1 MARVMM
7 ALSILGLFLTQSA
20 YGLEQ
25 AQQNDLKIIRQYQH
39 NLKKIPENLTP
50 EQKHILEEQ
59 FKTRMRCERWKNRKA
74 AMQPFT
80 SPQKTAPH
88 P

>member
-25 AQQNDLKIIRQYQH
+25 GQQNDLKIIKQYH
-39 NLKKIPENLTP
+39 YNLQRIPQNLTP
-50 EQKHILEEQ
+50 EQKYILEQQ
-59 FKTRMRCERWKNRKA
+59 FKNRMHYEIWKQHKA
-74 AMQPFT
+74 AAQAT
-80 SPQKTAPH
+80 SPPKENAPN